1 MGFEFVKKSMS
12 ISLEHSLSCND
23 QGQKPPYLTTLD
35 RSIPRMRTEV
45 LRPLLQKC
53 NVRFKCYSED
63 DSECSAFSPLS
74 TFQFSIVTTNFPNH
88 RKICQLRNGTK
99 CTVKICSFAVN
110 TEHLKDFKQHSSS
123 LRRRTKTVMFIIEEI
138 PHIVPCH
145 FCGTIA
151 G

>member
-53 NVRFKCYSED
+53 NVCFKCYSED
-63 DSECSAFSPLS
+63 DSECSAFSIALVLCIFPIIHFSLFNSYHQLLSKPSQNLS
-74 TFQFSIVTTNFPNH
+74 TP
-88 RKICQLRNGTK
+88 
-99 CTVKICSFAVN
+99 
-110 TEHLKDFKQHSSS
+110 
-123 LRRRTKTVMFIIEEI
+123 
-138 PHIVPCH
+138 
-145 FCGTIA
+145 
-151 G
+151 